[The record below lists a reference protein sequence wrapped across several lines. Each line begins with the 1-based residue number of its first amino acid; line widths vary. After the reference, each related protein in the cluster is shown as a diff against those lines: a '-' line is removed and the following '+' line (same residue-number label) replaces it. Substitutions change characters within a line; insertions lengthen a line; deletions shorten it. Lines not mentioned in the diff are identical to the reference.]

1 MISSTEQEPVRWIGK
16 HLPCPKCGSKD
27 NASYNEYGI
36 WHCFGCLADWYDER
50 YDTRKQGECVGM
62 LVEEKREQAEQVG
75 LEVATIETIATILPE
90 GVFTAIKDRGI
101 SEDTC
106 RKYDVTC
113 DLDFDGKVVT
123 HHYPYCDSNGVKVA
137 VKTRT
142 VEGKRFSWSGATKQV
157 KSFFGQNI
165 FQPKSTGNNFLF
177 ITEGCSDC
185 MAIYQ
190 MTGYPAVS
198 VPNGATSLAKTIKD
212 NYDYVNSFDK
222 IYICMDNDKV
232 GRESLEVASALFPPR
247 KTYISFAD
255 KSKGC
260 KDANDYLMKGLELDF
275 KKDMWWN
282 AKQFIPDGI
291 YDDLDTI
298 WKEVQGE
305 RNKGGGHPYPWVG
318 LNKLLYGMS
327 AGELVTVIAGTGCVD
342 GETEFFTGTGWKR
355 IDEYQEGDKVLQFDQ
370 ETGIASLIE
379 PEEYIQKPCNKFYHF
394 KTKYGLDMMLS
405 EEHQVL
411 YQTDTGS
418 FRKKS
423 VLDVVQLCDTT
434 VKGFKGK
441 IPCAFKYQ
449 EGSGFNLSDDEIR
462 FMLAVIADGSF
473 YSKTGVRFNL
483 KKERKKIEL
492 KNILDALGISY
503 TWKEL
508 PTGFAV
514 VHTKAP
520 RSEKIFTQD
529 WYSCSKE
536 QLQLICDNVLKWDGS
551 IKRGRKMFFSSSKES
566 ADFIQFAF
574 TSCGYRARIYTQDRR
589 GRVKRDLATNKEYET
604 KSIDYVVHIS
614 DKGSTTMINRN
625 KKPYSI
631 VEGSFTKYCFTVP
644 THNLVLRRN
653 GCIFVTGNSGKS
665 TVLRELQYHLLKT
678 TDERMGLLM
687 LEETIGR
694 TALGV
699 MSLEANI
706 PLHKPDAFVSEQDL
720 KSYYDR
726 TIGLGK
732 ISFYGG
738 FKCFDIDTIKARI
751 EYMIRGCDCKYI
763 FLDHISILVSNQ
775 EVSDERKTLDAV
787 AHCLAEIAVSYNVCI
802 IMVSHLRR
810 TGAKPHEEGG
820 QTSLQDIRG
829 SQGIGQL
836 SFTVLGLERNQQA
849 KDPKDRNTILIRVLK
864 NRKFGETGP
873 ACKLVFDSDTGRLKE
888 VPLDGEDYLEG
899 DGEGEGEGS
908 VLETLDSQ
916 VAFIDKQT

>member
-62 LVEEKREQAEQVG
+62 LVEEKREQFEQ
-75 LEVATIETIATILPE
+75 EVATIETIATILPE

-113 DLDFDGKVVT
+113 DLDFDGRVVT

-157 KSFFGQNI
+157 KSFFGQHI

-327 AGELVTVIAGTGCVD
+327 AGELVTVIAGTG
-342 GETEFFTGTGWKR
+342 
-355 IDEYQEGDKVLQFDQ
+355 
-370 ETGIASLIE
+370 
-379 PEEYIQKPCNKFYHF
+379 
-394 KTKYGLDMMLS
+394 
-405 EEHQVL
+405 
-411 YQTDTGS
+411 
-418 FRKKS
+418 
-423 VLDVVQLCDTT
+423 
-434 VKGFKGK
+434 
-441 IPCAFKYQ
+441 
-449 EGSGFNLSDDEIR
+449 
-462 FMLAVIADGSF
+462 
-473 YSKTGVRFNL
+473 
-483 KKERKKIEL
+483 
-492 KNILDALGISY
+492 
-503 TWKEL
+503 
-508 PTGFAV
+508 
-514 VHTKAP
+514 
-520 RSEKIFTQD
+520 
-529 WYSCSKE
+529 
-536 QLQLICDNVLKWDGS
+536 
-551 IKRGRKMFFSSSKES
+551 
-566 ADFIQFAF
+566 
-574 TSCGYRARIYTQDRR
+574 
-589 GRVKRDLATNKEYET
+589 
-604 KSIDYVVHIS
+604 
-614 DKGSTTMINRN
+614 
-625 KKPYSI
+625 
-631 VEGSFTKYCFTVP
+631 
-644 THNLVLRRN
+644 
-653 GCIFVTGNSGKS
+653 SGKS

-899 DGEGEGEGS
+899 YSDNEVEGEGEGS

-916 VAFIDKQT
+916 VAFVDKQT

>member
-62 LVEEKREQAEQVG
+62 LVEKREQAEQ

-113 DLDFDGKVVT
+113 DLDFDGRVVT

-247 KTYISFAD
+247 KTYIAFAD

-327 AGELVTVIAGTGCVD
+327 AGELVTVIAGTG
-342 GETEFFTGTGWKR
+342 
-355 IDEYQEGDKVLQFDQ
+355 
-370 ETGIASLIE
+370 
-379 PEEYIQKPCNKFYHF
+379 
-394 KTKYGLDMMLS
+394 
-405 EEHQVL
+405 
-411 YQTDTGS
+411 
-418 FRKKS
+418 
-423 VLDVVQLCDTT
+423 
-434 VKGFKGK
+434 
-441 IPCAFKYQ
+441 
-449 EGSGFNLSDDEIR
+449 
-462 FMLAVIADGSF
+462 
-473 YSKTGVRFNL
+473 
-483 KKERKKIEL
+483 
-492 KNILDALGISY
+492 
-503 TWKEL
+503 
-508 PTGFAV
+508 
-514 VHTKAP
+514 
-520 RSEKIFTQD
+520 
-529 WYSCSKE
+529 
-536 QLQLICDNVLKWDGS
+536 
-551 IKRGRKMFFSSSKES
+551 
-566 ADFIQFAF
+566 
-574 TSCGYRARIYTQDRR
+574 
-589 GRVKRDLATNKEYET
+589 
-604 KSIDYVVHIS
+604 
-614 DKGSTTMINRN
+614 
-625 KKPYSI
+625 
-631 VEGSFTKYCFTVP
+631 
-644 THNLVLRRN
+644 
-653 GCIFVTGNSGKS
+653 SGKS

-899 DGEGEGEGS
+899 DSEGEGEGS

>member
-62 LVEEKREQAEQVG
+62 LVEKREQAEQ

-113 DLDFDGKVVT
+113 DLDFDGRVVT

-232 GRESLEVASALFPPR
+232 GRESLEVASTLFPPR
-247 KTYISFAD
+247 KTYIAFAD

-327 AGELVTVIAGTGCVD
+327 AGELVTVIAGTG
-342 GETEFFTGTGWKR
+342 
-355 IDEYQEGDKVLQFDQ
+355 
-370 ETGIASLIE
+370 
-379 PEEYIQKPCNKFYHF
+379 
-394 KTKYGLDMMLS
+394 
-405 EEHQVL
+405 
-411 YQTDTGS
+411 
-418 FRKKS
+418 
-423 VLDVVQLCDTT
+423 
-434 VKGFKGK
+434 
-441 IPCAFKYQ
+441 
-449 EGSGFNLSDDEIR
+449 
-462 FMLAVIADGSF
+462 
-473 YSKTGVRFNL
+473 
-483 KKERKKIEL
+483 
-492 KNILDALGISY
+492 
-503 TWKEL
+503 
-508 PTGFAV
+508 
-514 VHTKAP
+514 
-520 RSEKIFTQD
+520 
-529 WYSCSKE
+529 
-536 QLQLICDNVLKWDGS
+536 
-551 IKRGRKMFFSSSKES
+551 
-566 ADFIQFAF
+566 
-574 TSCGYRARIYTQDRR
+574 
-589 GRVKRDLATNKEYET
+589 
-604 KSIDYVVHIS
+604 
-614 DKGSTTMINRN
+614 
-625 KKPYSI
+625 
-631 VEGSFTKYCFTVP
+631 
-644 THNLVLRRN
+644 
-653 GCIFVTGNSGKS
+653 SGKS

-899 DGEGEGEGS
+899 DSEGEGEGS

>member
-62 LVEEKREQAEQVG
+62 LVEEKREQFEQ
-75 LEVATIETIATILPE
+75 EVATIETIATILPE

-113 DLDFDGKVVT
+113 DLDFDGRVVT

-370 ETGIASLIE
+370 ETGKTDLVTPSA
-379 PEEYIQKPCNKFYHF
+379 YIKQP
-394 KTKYGLDMMLS
+394 L
-405 EEHQVL
+405 E
-411 YQTDTGS
+411 
-418 FRKKS
+418 
-423 VLDVVQLCDTT
+423 
-434 VKGFKGK
+434 
-441 IPCAFKYQ
+441 
-449 EGSGFNLSDDEIR
+449 
-462 FMLAVIADGSF
+462 GSF
-473 YSKTGVRFNL
+473 Y
-483 KKERKKIEL
+483 EL
-492 KNILDALGISY
+492 MLEEEGGTQMLSGNHNILLFNKETDSY
-503 TWKEL
+503 
-508 PTGFAV
+508 
-514 VHTKAP
+514 
-520 RSEKIFTQD
+520 EKIYAEVLNTKPPAEIFK
-529 WYSCSKE
+529 YLAPVCSEDLSLRLVKISS
-536 QLQLICDNVLKWDGS
+536 LSRGNFKGDG
-551 IKRGRKMFFSSSKES
+551 F
-566 ADFIQFAF
+566 
-574 TSCGYRARIYTQDRR
+574 
-589 GRVKRDLATNKEYET
+589 
-604 KSIDYVVHIS
+604 
-614 DKGSTTMINRN
+614 
-625 KKPYSI
+625 
-631 VEGSFTKYCFTVP
+631 KYCFTVP

-899 DGEGEGEGS
+899 DSDSEGEGS

-916 VAFIDKQT
+916 VAFVDKQT

>member
-62 LVEEKREQAEQVG
+62 LVEKREQAEQ

-113 DLDFDGKVVT
+113 DLDFDGRVVT

-327 AGELVTVIAGTGCVD
+327 AGELVTVIAGTG
-342 GETEFFTGTGWKR
+342 
-355 IDEYQEGDKVLQFDQ
+355 
-370 ETGIASLIE
+370 
-379 PEEYIQKPCNKFYHF
+379 
-394 KTKYGLDMMLS
+394 
-405 EEHQVL
+405 
-411 YQTDTGS
+411 
-418 FRKKS
+418 
-423 VLDVVQLCDTT
+423 
-434 VKGFKGK
+434 
-441 IPCAFKYQ
+441 
-449 EGSGFNLSDDEIR
+449 
-462 FMLAVIADGSF
+462 
-473 YSKTGVRFNL
+473 
-483 KKERKKIEL
+483 
-492 KNILDALGISY
+492 
-503 TWKEL
+503 
-508 PTGFAV
+508 
-514 VHTKAP
+514 
-520 RSEKIFTQD
+520 
-529 WYSCSKE
+529 
-536 QLQLICDNVLKWDGS
+536 
-551 IKRGRKMFFSSSKES
+551 
-566 ADFIQFAF
+566 
-574 TSCGYRARIYTQDRR
+574 
-589 GRVKRDLATNKEYET
+589 
-604 KSIDYVVHIS
+604 
-614 DKGSTTMINRN
+614 
-625 KKPYSI
+625 
-631 VEGSFTKYCFTVP
+631 
-644 THNLVLRRN
+644 
-653 GCIFVTGNSGKS
+653 SGKS

-899 DGEGEGEGS
+899 DSEGEGEGS

>member
-1 MISSTEQEPVRWIGK
+1 MISSTEQEPIRWIGK

-62 LVEEKREQAEQVG
+62 LVEEKREQVE

-113 DLDFDGKVVT
+113 DLDFDGRVVT

-157 KSFFGQNI
+157 KSFFGQHI

-247 KTYISFAD
+247 KTYIAFAD

-370 ETGIASLIE
+370 ETGKMDLVTPSA
-379 PEEYIQKPCNKFYHF
+379 YIKQP
-394 KTKYGLDMMLS
+394 L
-405 EEHQVL
+405 E
-411 YQTDTGS
+411 
-418 FRKKS
+418 
-423 VLDVVQLCDTT
+423 
-434 VKGFKGK
+434 
-441 IPCAFKYQ
+441 
-449 EGSGFNLSDDEIR
+449 
-462 FMLAVIADGSF
+462 GSF
-473 YSKTGVRFNL
+473 Y
-483 KKERKKIEL
+483 EL
-492 KNILDALGISY
+492 MLEEEGGTQMLSGNHNILLFNKETDSY
-503 TWKEL
+503 
-508 PTGFAV
+508 
-514 VHTKAP
+514 
-520 RSEKIFTQD
+520 EKIYAEVLNTKPPAEIFK
-529 WYSCSKE
+529 YLAPVCSEDLSLRLVKISS
-536 QLQLICDNVLKWDGS
+536 LSRGNFKGDG
-551 IKRGRKMFFSSSKES
+551 F
-566 ADFIQFAF
+566 
-574 TSCGYRARIYTQDRR
+574 
-589 GRVKRDLATNKEYET
+589 
-604 KSIDYVVHIS
+604 
-614 DKGSTTMINRN
+614 
-625 KKPYSI
+625 
-631 VEGSFTKYCFTVP
+631 KYCFTVP

-899 DGEGEGEGS
+899 DSDSEGEGS